1 MSRSGKN
8 KNKGESKKEKTSDDE
23 PKQTIVTFGNDFPK
37 KIDLDLYKDFYEP
50 FPNADKIEWKDKFIE
65 RYSAMTDMEEF
76 KKYSLAFPRKAI
88 RVNTLKISVEDLK
101 ARLQPEWQL
110 TQVPWCTE
118 GFWIKNVESGRRDLG
133 NLQEHALGYIYVQ
146 EASSMIPPVV
156 LKPVPGDTVLD
167 MCAAPG
173 SKTTQLAAFLENKG
187 LLFANDVEGQRL
199 APLGINIQR
208 CGVRNAV
215 ITLMKGQWYAKS
227 GILFDKILLD
237 APCSG
242 TGTINKSPG
251 TLRMWNPKMVKRIV
265 STQKRLIETAFD
277 ILKPGGIMVYSTCS
291 NEPEEDEGVVDYLI
305 KNREGV
311 EVLDVDLEINR
322 SPCITSFNGHEY
334 DSQVEKCVRIWPQDN
349 HTEGFFICRI
359 KKKE

>member
-8 KNKGESKKEKTSDDE
+8 AKKNEGIDFDN
-23 PKQTIVTFGNDFPK
+23 PKTIVTFGQKFK
-37 KIDLDLYKDFYEP
+37 HKIDLDLYKHFYEP
-50 FPNADKIEWKDKFIE
+50 FPNKDKIEWKDKFIE
-65 RYSAMTDMEEF
+65 RYSALTNIEEF

-88 RVNTLKISVEDLK
+88 RVNTLKISVEDLR
-101 ARLQPEWQL
+101 ARLEPVWEL

-118 GFWIKNVESGRRDLG
+118 GFWIKNIETGRRDIG
-133 NLQEHALGYIYVQ
+133 NLPEHALGYIYVQ

-156 LKPVPGDTVLD
+156 LKPTPGDRVLD

-187 LLFANDVEGQRL
+187 MLFANDVEGQRL

-215 ITLMKGQWYAKS
+215 ITLMKGQWYRKS
-227 GILFDKILLD
+227 GITFDKILLD

-251 TLRMWNPKMVKRIV
+251 TLRMWNPKMVRRIV
-265 STQKRLIETAFD
+265 CTQKKLIETAYD

-291 NEPEEDEGVVDYLI
+291 NEPEEDEEVIDYLI

-311 EVLDVDLEINR
+311 EILDIELNINR
-322 SPCITSFNGHEY
+322 SPCITSFNGKKY
-334 DSQVEKCVRIWPQDN
+334 DKQVEKCVRIWPQDN

-359 KKKE
+359 KKNK